1 MCLLGR
7 FSGDVMSYI
16 FEHPCQYLA
25 LELNK
30 LLLGVRPTGSI
41 LQKLFPA
48 LHLKKKKKNPPMVH
62 LVTIF
67 FFFFFEVMV
76 GLNGGNKNTKLF
88 KHIVKSHTIEK
99 MDF

>member
-7 FSGDVMSYI
+7 FSGDMMSYI

-48 LHLKKKKKNPPMVH
+48 LHLKKKKKSSHGAFSDNIYF
-62 LVTIF
+62 LS
-67 FFFFFEVMV
+67 
-76 GLNGGNKNTKLF
+76 NGWIKWRKKNHKTL
-88 KHIVKSHTIEK
+88 
-99 MDF
+99 